1 MIDHPCFLERK
12 TSARSAGMIAPR
24 FMPFTRNVIPLV
36 VLMLLFSRSGVAQP
50 GPEFPLARA
59 GCAARHTI
67 PLPFSLFLPEG
78 IRLGY
83 DMRSYVASPEFGK
96 FDSSVAPEVGFD
108 EIYFEALE
116 MAHGDI
122 STALLAAALGSFEHE
137 YIPLD
142 ILGIRIDLPLTSESH
157 ARFERRWSH
166 LPAYLYHTRE
176 LDRDKLQHF
185 FASAWL
191 KSTLGMDWLVRLAGE
206 GVEIGEKLFVV
217 GGFVDPRDLH
227 ANADGLRFELQAER
241 SLNARPSNSLT
252 PNP

>member
-1 MIDHPCFLERK
+1 
-12 TSARSAGMIAPR
+12 
-24 FMPFTRNVIPLV
+24 
-36 VLMLLFSRSGVAQP
+36 MLLGSSAIIASSSSRAQSSH
-50 GPEFPLARA
+50 GGLGMAALRARNTIAFPL
-59 GCAARHTI
+59 
-67 PLPFSLFLPEG
+67 SLILPEG

-83 DMRSYVASPEFGK
+83 DMRSYIASPEFGA
-96 FDSSVAPEVGFD
+96 FDSSVSPGDAFD

-116 MAHGDI
+116 LAHGDAA
-122 STALLAAALGSFEHE
+122 TAELAASIGCFEHE
-137 YIPLD
+137 YIPLN
-142 ILGIRIDLPLTSESH
+142 ILGIKIDLPLTSEPH

-191 KSTLGMDWLVRLAGE
+191 KSTLGMDWLVRLAGHAVEE
-206 GVEIGEKLFVV
+206 GENLLVI

-227 ANADGLRFELQAER
+227 ANADGRHFGTRAAANQ
-241 SLNARPSNSLT
+241 NALPSGNVT